1 MTALTLTGITKS
13 FGTTPVLEDINL
25 HVPAQSLTAVLGPSG
40 CGKTTLLRLIAGFAD
55 PDSGTIA
62 LGDRTVFAPGRSV
75 PPQRRKIGYVAQE
88 GALFPHL
95 TVAAN
100 ITFGLPRSARRAGHR
115 VPELL
120 DLVGLDRR
128 LATRFPHELSGG
140 QQQRVALARALAP
153 EPSIVLLDEPFS
165 SLDAG
170 LREGTRRAV
179 VQALRDSRSTAVLV
193 THDQA
198 EALSLAD
205 QVAVMRQGRLIQLDA
220 PTTLYNYPCDTGVAC
235 FVGESVLLPADLR
248 HAEAE
253 CALGVLPLRQAAGTA
268 GVRAGSGTAQ
278 GGSVQRGAVLIR
290 PEQIRLHPASAS
302 VGVEARVA
310 DISFFGHDAAVR
322 LDLLPAGPRV
332 TARVLGQDLPVPG
345 TVVRLT
351 VTGDVLA
358 YPPQACD
365 GLGGAANGTAAA
377 EPLAAGLP
385 AGVS

>member
-1 MTALTLTGITKS
+1 MTALTITGVTKS
-13 FGTTPVLEDINL
+13 FGTTSVLEGIDL
-25 HVPAQSLTAVLGPSG
+25 YVPAGSLTAVLGPSG

-55 PDSGTIA
+55 PDGGAIA
-62 LGDRTVFAPGRSV
+62 IGDQTVFAPGRSV
-75 PPQRRKIGYVAQE
+75 PPQRRRVGYVAQE

-95 TVAAN
+95 SVAAN
-100 ITFGLPRSARRAGHR
+100 ITFGLPRSARRAGER

-128 LATRFPHELSGG
+128 LASRFPHELSGG

-153 EPSIVLLDEPFS
+153 GPSVVLLDEPFS

-179 VQALRDSRSTAVLV
+179 VQALRETSATAVLV

-220 PTTLYNYPCDTGVAC
+220 PAKLYRYPCDTGVAG

-248 HAEAE
+248 DGEAE
-253 CALGVLPLRQAAGTA
+253 CALGVLPLRDSDGAAEA
-268 GVRAGSGTAQ
+268 SAQ
-278 GGSVQRGAVLIR
+278 PRRGAVLIR
-290 PEQIRLHPASAS
+290 PEQIRLHPFADAAG
-302 VGVEARVA
+302 VGAQVA
-310 DISFFGHDAAVR
+310 DVSFFGHDAAVR
-322 LDLLPAGPRV
+322 LDLLPDGPRV

-345 TVVRLT
+345 ELVRLT

-358 YPPQACD
+358 YPAD
-365 GLGGAANGTAAA
+365 RMLGT
-377 EPLAAGLP
+377 P
-385 AGVS
+385 AVTS